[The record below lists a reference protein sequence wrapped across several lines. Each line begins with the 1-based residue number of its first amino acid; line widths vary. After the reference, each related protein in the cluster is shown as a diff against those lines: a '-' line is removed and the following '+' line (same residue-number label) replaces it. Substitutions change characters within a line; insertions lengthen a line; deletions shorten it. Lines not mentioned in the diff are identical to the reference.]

1 MFPALQTDSF
11 LLSYQGSPKEDSKRL
26 RNLVPGLAFTKLY
39 SSINLWTVAVS
50 GASLVAQ
57 TIKNLPVMQE
67 TWVRF
72 LGWEDSLEKE
82 TANQSSISLA
92 NSKISNSLDRAVL
105 WKKFLNSYIVQ
116 VFLPE
121 PGSHI
126 FILSSITAIHI
137 GISAMTVWNTR
148 ISAKSWCLEKY
159 FQGVTWRMG
168 VCRLED

>member
-1 MFPALQTDSF
+1 MKYTSIKLKLKRSKNYLRWTY
-11 LLSYQGSPKEDSKRL
+11 LL
-26 RNLVPGLAFTKLY
+26 GLALFFV
-39 SSINLWTVAVS
+39 LWWCR
-50 GASLVAQ
+50 ASLIAQ
-57 TIKNLPVMQE
+57 SVKYLPAIQE

-72 LGWEDSLEKE
+72 LGREDSLEKE
-82 TANQSSISLA
+82 TATQSSISLA

-105 WKKFLNSYIVQ
+105 WKTFLNSYIVQ

-126 FILSSITAIHI
+126 FSLSSITAIHT
-137 GISAMTVWNTR
+137 GISVMTVCNTR